1 MRIIFRS
8 PIVYSSNCQCSRTAG
23 LFTLRHFFLEI
34 RQYFCEKILLG
45 AIISHRRSYCQSSD
59 TPYVI
64 FLQLSLRG
72 GAFIRLLI
80 LLRLAVAALQRQQQL
95 PSQQPRKALY
105 LPRLLQIE
113 DRVFILLL
121 FSRRCAPAG
130 SDIPR
135 GSPPG
140 GLRSTRSPALRP
152 EYAPAP
158 DRSAPLSDDT
168 ARRSAAEG
176 RSAGKPQMPLRCLF
190 FSAAAHRAEMPAAAI
205 WSEGSG

>member
-1 MRIIFRS
+1 MDDAGIDRRAAEADDEERRKRGGVGIRGNQQGRDLAGEDARADADHIPVAHSVFLQLPMQSDSR
-8 PIVYSSNCQCSRTAG
+8 PIHAAS
-23 LFTLRHFFLEI
+23 FFLEI

-72 GAFIRLLI
+72 GTFIRLLI

-121 FSRRCAPAG
+121 FRGDAAP
-130 SDIPR
+130 
-135 GSPPG
+135 
-140 GLRSTRSPALRP
+140 
-152 EYAPAP
+152 
-158 DRSAPLSDDT
+158 
-168 ARRSAAEG
+168 
-176 RSAGKPQMPLRCLF
+176 
-190 FSAAAHRAEMPAAAI
+190 
-205 WSEGSG
+205 